1 MDKDKALRYAVIAWI
16 VLALLSFVFGIGT
29 FEVYLLTG
37 LAVVIAVLWIGRSK
51 GTPDQRR

>member
-1 MDKDKALRYAVIAWI
+1 MDKDKALRYLVIAWI

-51 GTPDQRR
+51 GTPDQHR

>member
-1 MDKDKALRYAVIAWI
+1 MDKDKALRNVVIAWI